1 MSFNSM
7 QYSFRPGLLLGRAFG
22 IASLMVLFAC
32 HGGGGSAPPPDPVIT
47 SFQAAKSPITR
58 GTSTTLTGV
67 FSNGSGAVDQGVGA
81 VTSGTIATV
90 SPTADTT
97 YTLTVTNSAGTKVTA
112 TASVAVVAAPTSSVI
127 TAPANVTAGQ
137 TGYTASIPAQTG
149 CTYLWSITN
158 GTITAGAATAAVTFT
173 PTTPGTLSLSCVVTN
188 AAGTSVTVGPFNA
201 TSVAPPAATSLV
213 AAANPVPYGGATT
226 LTPTFSSGTGTVD
239 NGVGTVT
246 SGTAFASGT
255 ITAAKTFTLTVTNAA
270 GTTATTSLNLTVQT
284 VVVGPL
290 VPAAPLREVGT
301 STTFSTTASGGATNG
316 LVWSATAGTINAA
329 TGVWTA
335 PATAQSVTIKA
346 TSVDD
351 PTKSASTVVT
361 VVGLPQITSLS
372 AAANPVPFAGPASLT
387 AVFVNGTGTVDNG
400 VGTVTSG
407 TPFATGAITATKTFT
422 LTVTNA
428 AGTKVTAP
436 LTVDPKV
443 VSLATLFPHSPIRS
457 VNTVTTFST
466 LVTGGAT
473 GTVTWTA
480 DGGTINASTGVWT
493 APATEKVVT
502 ITATSNDDPT
512 KSTSTSAT
520 VVALPV
526 ALGLVAETNPVPFG
540 GSTNLTATFSG
551 GSGRVDSS
559 IASTTSGLVVSS
571 GPITARRT
579 FTLTVTNAA
588 GATDT
593 KTLTLDPQTVAVTAV
608 SPAAPTRTASTST
621 TFSAT
626 ATGGN
631 TNSLVWSASAGTIN
645 ASTGAWT
652 APATAQAVTIT
663 ATSADDPTKS
673 TSTTVTV
680 VAPPT
685 TPVLTAPSYVTTNQA
700 NYTASV
706 GVQGTCTYAWT
717 ISGGTITAGSS
728 TSSITFTAGVSGTV
742 GLSCVV
748 TNAAGTASPAGT
760 ASATIVNAPVATS
773 LVATTNPVPYGGG
786 TLITPTFTDGTG
798 SVNNGV
804 GVISSGSHFGSGI
817 ITASKTFILT
827 VTNLAGTT
835 ATKTLVL
842 DPQTVAV
849 TAVSPSGISRTTG
862 TVTTFTA
869 TATGG
874 ASNELVWS
882 ATGGTIDA
890 STGAWTAPGTVQT
903 VTIRATSVD
912 DPTKSATATVS
923 VVLPPT
929 TPILTAP
936 VYVTTGQ
943 AGYSASI
950 TAQTGST
957 YAWSITNGEI
967 TTGGTSTAI
976 SFKAGTTGTVGL
988 SCVVTNAGGTASAPG
1003 TASATIVAAP
1013 AVPSLAVPA
1022 YATAG
1027 KGGYTASVT
1036 SPQDGCTYAWTL
1048 TNGTIT
1054 AGAATTSLTFTAGS
1068 VGNVGLSCIAT
1079 NLAGTASAA
1088 GTGTTPVVAY
1098 PAITIFSATPT
1109 DVASAGASTLSCSYT
1124 GGTGVITPGSLS
1136 IAANGSVVVNPAVTT
1151 TYTLTVTNN
1160 AGDSTVAD
1168 CTVTVVGAPTISL
1181 FKAASTSLT
1190 VGQGTLLTF
1199 AFDGDGV
1206 IDNGVGSVLTGG
1218 QVAVFPTLETTV
1230 YTLTVT
1236 NSVGLT
1242 ATKTVTLNL
1251 NTFTG
1256 KFVYVANSGGGVAG
1270 FTLDDN
1276 TGALV
1281 EIQGSP
1287 WDDTTD
1293 ALHVTTDPSGKFL
1306 YVVNG
1311 DGVALPST
1319 LTAYAID
1326 GTSGALTL
1334 IGVYPTGSNPWA
1346 AAVDPSG
1353 KYVYVRCEGG
1363 ISVFRINATT
1373 GVLTPRAGAVTN
1385 TGTGGILIHPS
1396 GTLLFTVGRDSASL
1410 QVFNL
1415 DPTTGALSPNGSYG
1429 LTVGNGPLT
1438 LALSHS
1444 GEYLIT
1450 KSEGTAGGDAQDCFV
1465 YVYQVDL
1472 QSGALTGPI
1481 TTDTGMQQADSYHG
1495 VSANPVLPVVYI
1507 TLATSGNDY
1516 AAYALNLLTG
1526 ALTPLAGTTYDLF
1539 SGTGADNLV
1548 VTRNGRWGIITNFS
1562 SGMVAVCAVDSLT
1575 GVLLP
1580 TPVLYPT
1587 GRLPVAATVV
1597 GTLAEVNN

>member
-7 QYSFRPGLLLGRAFG
+7 QHSFRPGLLLGRAFG
-22 IASLMVLFAC
+22 IASLLALFAC
-32 HGGGGSAPPPDPVIT
+32 HGGGSSAPPPDPVIT

-81 VTSGTIATV
+81 VTSGTAVTV

-97 YTLTVTNSAGTKVTA
+97 YTLTVTNSVGTKVTA
-112 TASVAVVAAPTSSVI
+112 TASVTVVAAPVASTI
-127 TAPANVTAGQ
+127 TAPATVTAGLP
-137 TGYTASIPAQTG
+137 GYTASIPAQAG
-149 CTYLWSITN
+149 CTYVWTITN
-158 GTITAGAATAAVTFT
+158 GTITAGATSPAITFT
-173 PTTPGTLSLSCVVTN
+173 PASSGSVNLSCVVTN
-188 AAGTSVTVGPFNA
+188 AAGTSVTIGPFIP
-201 TSVAPPAATSLV
+201 TSVAPPVASALV
-213 AAANPVPYGGATT
+213 AAVNPVPYGGATT
-226 LTPTFSSGTGTVD
+226 LTPTFSSGTGAVD

-246 SGTAFASGT
+246 SGTPFASGAL
-255 ITAAKTFTLTVTNAA
+255 TAAKSFTLTVTNLA
-270 GTTATTSLNLTVQT
+270 GTTATASLTLNVQT
-284 VVVGPL
+284 VAVNAL
-290 VPAAPLREVGT
+290 APAAPVRDVGT
-301 STTFSTTASGGATNG
+301 ATTFSTTASGGATNG

-361 VVGLPQITSLS
+361 VVGLPQITSLT
-372 AAANPVPFAGPASLT
+372 AAVNPVPFAGPASLT
-387 AVFVNGTGTVDNG
+387 AVFTNGVGTVDNG

-407 TPFATGAITATKTFT
+407 TAFATGAITATKTFT

-436 LTVDPKV
+436 LTVDPQV
-443 VSLATLFPHSPIRS
+443 VVLASLFPRSPTRS
-457 VNTVTTFST
+457 VSTVTTFST
-466 LVTGGAT
+466 AVTGGAS

-480 DGGTINASTGVWT
+480 SAGTINATTGVWT
-493 APATEKVVT
+493 APAPEQAGT
-502 ITATSNDDPT
+502 ITATSNEDPT
-512 KSTSTSAT
+512 KSRSTSAT

-551 GSGRVDSS
+551 GSGRVDSG

-571 GPITARRT
+571 GPITARKT

-608 SPAAPTRTASTST
+608 SPAAPIRTAGTAT

-626 ATGGN
+626 ASGGS

-652 APATAQAVTIT
+652 APATAQTVTIT
-663 ATSADDPTKS
+663 ATSADDSAKS
-673 TSTTVTV
+673 VSTTVAV
-680 VAPPT
+680 VATPT

-706 GVQGTCTYAWT
+706 AVQGTCTYAWT
-717 ISGGTITAGSS
+717 LTGGTLTAGNG
-728 TSSITFTAGVSGTV
+728 TASITYTAGASGTV
-742 GLSCVV
+742 GLSCVA
-748 TNAAGTASPAGT
+748 TNAAGTASTAGT
-760 ASATIVNAPVATS
+760 ASSTIVNAPVATS
-773 LVATTNPVPYGGG
+773 LVAATNPVLYGGG
-786 TLITPTFTDGTG
+786 TLITPTFTDGIG

-804 GVISSGSHFGSGI
+804 GVISSGSHFGSGT
-817 ITASKTFILT
+817 ITATKTFILT

-835 ATKTLVL
+835 ASKTLVL

-849 TAVSPSGISRTTG
+849 TALSPSSVSRTTG
-862 TVTTFTA
+862 TATTFTA
-869 TATGG
+869 TVTGG
-874 ASNELVWS
+874 ATNEVVWS
-882 ATGGTIDA
+882 ATGGTIDP
-890 STGAWTAPGTVQT
+890 STGAWTAPGTAQT
-903 VTIRATSVD
+903 VTIRATSAD

-929 TPILTAP
+929 TPTLTAP

-950 TAQTGST
+950 PAQTGST

-967 TTGGTSTAI
+967 TAGGTSTAI
-976 SFKAGTTGTVGL
+976 TFKAGTTGTVGL

-1003 TASATIVAAP
+1003 TASSAIVVVP
-1013 AVPSLAVPA
+1013 TVPSLTVPA
-1022 YATAG
+1022 SATAG
-1027 KGGYTASVT
+1027 KAGYTASVA

-1068 VGNVGLSCIAT
+1068 IGNVGLSCIAT

-1088 GTGTTPVVAY
+1088 GTATTTVVAF

-1124 GGTGVITPGSLS
+1124 GGTGVITPGSLP
-1136 IAANGSVVVNPAVTT
+1136 ITANGSVVVNPAVTT
-1151 TYTLTVTNN
+1151 TYTLTVTND

-1168 CTVTVVGAPTISL
+1168 CTVTVVAAPTISL
-1181 FKAASTSLT
+1181 FKAATTKPT

-1206 IDNGVGSVLTGG
+1206 IDNGVGPVLTGG
-1218 QVAVFPTLETTV
+1218 QVAVFPTLENTV

-1242 ATKTVTLNL
+1242 ATRTVTLSL

-1256 KFVYVANSGGGVAG
+1256 KFVYVANAGGGVAG
-1270 FTLDDN
+1270 FTLNDT

-1281 EIQGSP
+1281 ELAGSP

-1306 YVVNG
+1306 FVVNG
-1311 DGVALPST
+1311 DGVASSST

-1326 GTSGALTL
+1326 ATSGALTL
-1334 IGVYPTGSNPWA
+1334 IGIYPTGSNPWA

-1353 KYVYVRCEGG
+1353 KYVYVRCESV
-1363 ISVFRINATT
+1363 ISAFRINGTT
-1373 GVLTPRAGAVTN
+1373 GVLTPRPSMATN

-1444 GEYLIT
+1444 GEFLIT
-1450 KSEGTAGGDAQDCFV
+1450 KSEGTAGGDPQDCFV
-1465 YVYQVDL
+1465 YVYQLDL
-1472 QSGALTGPI
+1472 QSGGLTGPI
-1481 TTDTGMQQADSYHG
+1481 TTDTGIQQADSYHG

-1516 AAYALNLLTG
+1516 AAYTLSLVTG
-1526 ALTPLAGTTYDLF
+1526 ALTPLDGTDLF
-1539 SGTGADNLV
+1539 GGTGADNLV
-1548 VTRNGRWGIITNFS
+1548 VTRNGKWGFITNFS
-1562 SGMVAVCAVDSLT
+1562 SGNVAVCAVDPLT
-1575 GVLLP
+1575 GVLMP

-1587 GRLPVAATVV
+1587 GRFPVAVTVV
-1597 GTLAEVNN
+1597 GTVAEVAN